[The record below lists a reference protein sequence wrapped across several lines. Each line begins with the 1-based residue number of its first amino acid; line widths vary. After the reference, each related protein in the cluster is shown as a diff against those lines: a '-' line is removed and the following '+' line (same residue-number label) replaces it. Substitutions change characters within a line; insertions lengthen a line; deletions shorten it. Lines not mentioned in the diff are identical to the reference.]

1 MLSLQRRPL
10 AKLGWSRRFL
20 SQSFGNGWAWLMP
33 ARKPGARAVMG
44 CWTRCP
50 STQLCAVQEASA
62 LSATTHSGTSSQLGL
77 TERGCS
83 QKKTKEDSCYPSTLT
98 IPAASG
104 GVRQTC
110 MYLYT
115 LVHLLPLTWPSR
127 PPRGRKPWEKQRAPV
142 WRPLLRM
149 RKPKQPIGTL
159 LQHVGGKGLN
169 FSP

>member
-1 MLSLQRRPL
+1 MFFFSV
-10 AKLGWSRRFL
+10 FF
-20 SQSFGNGWAWLMP
+20 SFAW
-33 ARKPGARAVMG
+33 V
-44 CWTRCP
+44 CVCVC
-50 STQLCAVQEASA
+50 CAVQEASA

-83 QKKTKEDSCYPSTLT
+83 QRKRREDSCYPSTLT

-104 GVRQTC
+104 GGRQTC
-110 MYLYT
+110 TSLHT

-127 PPRGRKPWEKQRAPV
+127 PPRGRQPWEKLRAPV

-149 RKPKQPIGTL
+149 RKPKQPIWTL

-169 FSP
+169 FSPSGRKYWRLGAESCRFPPQDLQRCSCP